1 MRIACLHT
9 APGNAA
15 IFAREGEKLG
25 CVLRHDVRS
34 DLLERA
40 EQQGGLTDAIRKD
53 TADALARL
61 ASNSDA
67 VLLTCSTIGPA
78 VEDARGLVDIPVL
91 RVDEAL
97 ARDAVSRGGRVVV
110 LCAVETTLGPTESLF
125 RDAAKDTGALI
136 EVRLV
141 KGAWAEFR
149 AGRPDRYHAIVA
161 QAADEAYRGGAKVV
175 ALAQAS
181 MTGAAKL
188 ARLGK
193 PLTSPAI
200 GLKAAFESARSAL
213 KAARGHGR

>member
-15 IFAREGEKLG
+15 IFAKEGEKLG

-40 EQQGGLTDAIRKD
+40 EQQGGLTDEIRKE
-53 TADALARL
+53 TAGALAKL
-61 ASNSDA
+61 AGNSDA

-78 VEDARGLVDIPVL
+78 VEDARGLVAIPVL

-97 ARDAVSRGGRVVV
+97 ARDAVNRGGRVVV
-110 LCAVETTLGPTESLF
+110 LCAVETTLQPTEQLF
-125 RDAAKDTGALI
+125 RSAAAATGAEI
-136 EVRLV
+136 EVRFV
-141 KGAWAEFR
+141 KGAWTEFR
-149 AGRPDRYHAIVA
+149 AGRSDRYHAIVA
-161 QAADEAYRGGAKVV
+161 QAADDAYRGGAKVV

-200 GLKAAFESARSAL
+200 GLKAAFESARSAVQ
-213 KAARGHGR
+213 AARGSGR